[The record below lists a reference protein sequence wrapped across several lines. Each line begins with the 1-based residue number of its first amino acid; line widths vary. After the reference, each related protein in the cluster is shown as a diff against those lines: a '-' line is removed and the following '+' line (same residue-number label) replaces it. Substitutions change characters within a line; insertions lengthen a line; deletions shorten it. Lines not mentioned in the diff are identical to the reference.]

1 MFKKKA
7 KDIWTIED
15 QKLDEKSEAIFNT
28 RSRLKEIAK
37 EVHKSQ
43 QVIMILPEGADKA
56 AEVEY
61 CRQLQ
66 QSLLAAIGAYDLA
79 RLDFNDFVETVDK
92 TKTHLI
98 VHPITTTSHDI
109 LRNLF

>member
-1 MFKKKA
+1 MFKKKV
-7 KDIWTIED
+7 KNIWTMED
-15 QKLDEKSEAIFNT
+15 QKLDEKSEAVFEA
-28 RSRLKEIAK
+28 RRRLKEVAEK
-37 EVHKSQ
+37 VYKSQ

-66 QSLLAAIGAYDLA
+66 QSLLAAIGAYDSAKL
-79 RLDFNDFVETVDK
+79 RFNDFVETVDK
-92 TKTHLI
+92 TKIHMV
-98 VHPITTTSHDI
+98 VHPIATTSHEI